1 MDFKLYRT
9 IIIAWCQARTESAAA
24 VVVVVVSGCDRS
36 IVQRSNNQP
45 VPHPTFHF
53 LPSSPTH
60 LYWLS
65 VPFQGALHIEYADD
79 DDDDDDGWVY
89 YDINTPTL
97 TPFQW
102 RNPILKHEPCC
113 AWMLLLPT
121 TCYKSP
127 SSPLVHPL
135 YVVPACLPANSSPD
149 GCIPL
154 PTSVWLKVE
163 VLTGSTGEREQ
174 YWALERSSHR
184 HWLVGAD
191 EGIVCECLLKGWYA
205 TGAALNV
212 LQTGR
217 SSNVPLLLLCPYTSC
232 RVVVAQLL
240 WTYYVLFLIRVCELW
255 TIWTTTTP
263 LTHCPPPVLLHR
275 YWNNTI

>member
-1 MDFKLYRT
+1 MN
-9 IIIAWCQARTESAAA
+9 APVA
-24 VVVVVVSGCDRS
+24 
-36 IVQRSNNQP
+36 NN
-45 VPHPTFHF
+45 
-53 LPSSPTH
+53 
-60 LYWLS
+60 
-65 VPFQGALHIEYADD
+65 
-79 DDDDDDGWVY
+79 
-89 YDINTPTL
+89 
-97 TPFQW
+97 
-102 RNPILKHEPCC
+102 
-113 AWMLLLPT
+113 LLQKPL
-121 TCYKSP
+121 SP
-127 SSPLVHPL
+127 SRASALCSS
-135 YVVPACLPANSSPD
+135 CLPACQLKSRWLHSPPD
-149 GCIPL
+149 EC
-154 PTSVWLKVE
+154 
-163 VLTGSTGEREQ
+163 LTKSGGSDWKYRREREQ